1 MSRRRVALAVLV
13 AVVVTYLSASV
24 DAECIL
30 TSVRWRKQHAAFVF
44 DGTVIKV
51 DRIGLTHESVAAIE
65 VHRVWKGK
73 VEKNTAVYSNA
84 RSMGQL
90 SKLAHGWCSSFQG
103 KATARQRALQSGIAG
118 LVHANRLC
126 PPAASQPSKS
136 SVVPASRPNE

>member
-1 MSRRRVALAVLV
+1 MNRRRVALAVLV

-73 VEKNTAVYSNA
+73 VEKNTTVYFERGIDGPVIEAGTRLVFFVSGQGHGSAENA
-84 RSMGQL
+84 PIRNRWVHPCGQ
-90 SKLAHGWCSSFQG
+90 
-103 KATARQRALQSGIAG
+103 
-118 LVHANRLC
+118 
-126 PPAASQPSKS
+126 
-136 SVVPASRPNE
+136 VVPYNSEPIIKELGRSRKPSNV